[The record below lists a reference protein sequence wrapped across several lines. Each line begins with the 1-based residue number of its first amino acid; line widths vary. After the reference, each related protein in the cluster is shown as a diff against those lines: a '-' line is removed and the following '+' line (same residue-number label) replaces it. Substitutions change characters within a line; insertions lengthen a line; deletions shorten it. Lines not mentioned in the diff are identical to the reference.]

1 MYTYRQIGD
10 RYVVSL
16 DNGVEISGALKAFCE
31 EKGLKA
37 GMIYGIGAVN
47 EATLRFFNPATKNY
61 VDRTFAE
68 QMEIAN
74 LTGNLSTLDGKAY
87 LHLHATFG
95 REDYTALAG
104 HLLSARLNG
113 AGEFIVEALGC
124 DLPRYFNGELGL
136 NCYDF
141 RSKIK

>member
-16 DNGVEISGALKAFCE
+16 DNGVEIAMALKSFCE
-31 EKGLKA
+31 EHNLKA

-47 EATLRFFNPATKNY
+47 EATLRFFNPATKRY
-61 VDRTFAE
+61 VDRTFSE

-74 LTGNLSTLDGKAY
+74 LTGNLSTLDGETY

-113 AGEFIVEALGC
+113 AGEIVIEPLDGE
-124 DLPRYFNGELGL
+124 LPRYFNEEIGL

-141 RSKIK
+141 RSKIE